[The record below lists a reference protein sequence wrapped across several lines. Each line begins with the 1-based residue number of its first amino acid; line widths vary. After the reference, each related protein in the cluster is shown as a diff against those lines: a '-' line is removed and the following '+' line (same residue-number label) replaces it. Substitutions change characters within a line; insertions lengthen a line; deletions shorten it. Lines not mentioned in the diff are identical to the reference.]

1 MLYDFCIIGAGPA
14 GIFSAINLA
23 KSGKSVILIEKN
35 SKIGIKLLITG
46 KGRCNITN
54 SEPDFRE
61 FISKYGNNGKF
72 LFSAFSKFN
81 NFDIVSF
88 FEENGL
94 KTENERG
101 NRIFPKT
108 GNAKDILEILK
119 RSLKKYKVEI
129 LKNSPVLEIVK
140 NKNKIEK
147 IILENKKE
155 IEAENY
161 IIATGGK
168 SYPLTGST
176 GDGYKFAEKL
186 GHKIIKPKPALCPII
201 LKENISE
208 LEGLSLKN
216 VNISIY
222 YKNEKL
228 IDNFGEA
235 IFTRDGMSGPIILDM
250 SEKISEYLDKYLN
263 IKLKI
268 DFKPALDFK
277 KLDERVLRDFEKLNN
292 KDYKNSLDK
301 LLPKKLVPFIIKK
314 SGIDPDKKV
323 NSISKD
329 ERKKIIHLLK
339 ECEFNISELDGF
351 KKAIITSGG
360 IDIKEVDPKNM
371 KSKII
376 DNLYFAGEILDIN
389 GPTGGYNL
397 QVCWTTANAINN
409 ED

>member
-1 MLYDFCIIGAGPA
+1 MIYDFCIIGAGPA
-14 GIFSAINLA
+14 GIFSAISLA

-35 SKIGIKLLITG
+35 SEIGIKLLITG

-72 LFSAFSKFN
+72 LFSSFSKFN
-81 NFDIVSF
+81 NSDIVSF

-108 GNAKDILEILK
+108 GNAKDVLQILK
-119 RSLKKYKVEI
+119 RNLEKYKVEV
-129 LKNSPVLEIVK
+129 LKNSPVLEIV
-140 NKNKIEK
+140 NKENRIEK

-155 IEAENY
+155 IFAENFV
-161 IIATGGK
+161 IATGGK

-186 GHKIIKPKPALCPII
+186 GHKIIELKPALCSII
-201 LKENISE
+201 LKENIKE

-222 YKNEKL
+222 FENKKL

-235 IFTRDGMSGPIILDM
+235 IFTRYGMSGPIILDM

-277 KLDERVLRDFEKLNN
+277 KLDDRILRDFGELNN
-292 KDYKNSLDK
+292 KDFKNSLNK
-301 LLPKKLVPFIIKK
+301 LLPQKLIPFVIKK

-323 NSISKD
+323 NSITKE
-329 ERKKIIHLLK
+329 ERNKLIHLLK
-339 ECEFNISELDGF
+339 EFGFNILKLDGF
-351 KKAIITSGG
+351 EKAIITSGG
-360 IDIKEVDPKNM
+360 VDLKEIDPKNM

-397 QVCWTTANAINN
+397 QVCWTTASAIN
-409 ED
+409 

>member
-1 MLYDFCIIGAGPA
+1 MLYDFCIIGGGPA

-35 SKIGIKLLITG
+35 SELGIKLLITG

-81 NFDIVSF
+81 NSDIVSF

-94 KTENERG
+94 KTKNERG
-101 NRIFPKT
+101 NRIFPAT
-108 GNAKDILEILK
+108 GNAKNVLYILK
-119 RSLKKYKVEI
+119 MNLKKYKVEV

-140 NKNKIEK
+140 KENKIEK
-147 IILENKKE
+147 VILENKKE
-155 IEAENY
+155 IFAENFV
-161 IIATGGK
+161 IATGGK

-176 GDGYKFAEKL
+176 GDGYDFAKKL
-186 GHKIIKPKPALCPII
+186 GHKIINPKPALCPII
-201 LKENISE
+201 LKENVKE

-222 YKNEKL
+222 SENKKL
-228 IDNFGEA
+228 TDSFGEA

-250 SEKISEYLDKYLN
+250 SENISTYLDNNLN
-263 IKLKI
+263 VKLRI

-277 KLDERVLRDFEKLNN
+277 KLDERILRDFEKLNN
-292 KDYKNSLDK
+292 KDFKNSLDK
-301 LLPKKLVPFIIKK
+301 LLPQKLIPFIIKK

-323 NSISKD
+323 NSVTKE
-329 ERKKIIHLLK
+329 ERMGIMHLLK
-339 ECEFNISELDGF
+339 ECEFNISKLNGF
-351 KKAIITSGG
+351 QKAIITSGG
-360 IDIKEVDPKNM
+360 VDLKEVDPKNM

-376 DNLYFAGEILDIN
+376 DNLYFAGEVLDIN

-397 QVCWTTANAINN
+397 QVCWTTAATVDNK
-409 ED
+409 